1 MIVRVPNFG
10 EIKDM
15 LTLSIVAVS
24 MTLKIENIN
33 YSPMPPEVTLKDFL
47 MMKVWCDFF
56 LTLSLKFLAR
66 LINRTIILGTKNPGG
81 RTIIL
86 GWRE

>member
-33 YSPMPPEVTLKDFL
+33 YSPMPPEVTLSKDFL
-47 MMKVWCDFF
+47 MMKVWRDFF
-56 LTLSLKFLAR
+56 KL
-66 LINRTIILGTKNPGG
+66 
-81 RTIIL
+81 
-86 GWRE
+86 